1 MIMIGTRLNAT
12 VESIT
17 RIREQ
22 VPIEEILTKL
32 TRPKTLDWLP
42 SHIDSRSILSQVRAN
57 VPLAFD
63 VVEWMQ
69 LATADLAVLQTA
81 AESYAK
87 AGSAIAVASGDGY
100 SPSVSTSGIYA
111 VSQPGGTVRSQ
122 GYGIIRIGG
131 LNFQCPIL
139 GKITMIG
146 QNFLAWASL
155 PDPGSGIQWLI
166 NLMNWLELARSPI
179 NTTIPFPSTQGHVAP
194 QFFMVS
200 TTIPTPIH
208 RLNLTFQSDKPQT
221 ITIASRYSGDYTTK
235 LFELPVN
242 LNEGETAVSVFV
254 RGFPLIPPYVLHLQ
268 PEDDTQTTV
277 VAVSTRPQ

>member
-12 VESIT
+12 IESIT
-17 RIREQ
+17 RIKEQ
-22 VPIEEILTKL
+22 VPIEEMLSKL
-32 TRPKTLDWLP
+32 SRPKTLDWLP
-42 SHIDSRSILSQVRAN
+42 SHIDSRNILSQVQQSA
-57 VPLAFD
+57 PLAFD

-100 SPSVSTSGIYA
+100 IPSVSTTGIHNISQSGSTI
-111 VSQPGGTVRSQ
+111 RSQ
-122 GYGIIRIGG
+122 GFGIVNIGG
-131 LNFQCPIL
+131 LNFQCPVL
-139 GKITMIG
+139 GKITMVG
-146 QNFLAWASL
+146 TNFLAWASL
-155 PDPGSGIQWLI
+155 PSPGSGIQWLI
-166 NLMNWLELARSPI
+166 NLMNWLDLARSPI
-179 NTTIPFPSTQGHVAP
+179 NTTIPFPSTQGYVAP

-242 LNEGETAVSVFV
+242 LNEGETVVSVFV

-268 PEDDTQTTV
+268 PEDNTQTTV
-277 VAVSTRPQ
+277 IAVSTRPQ